1 MKRRAFSR
9 NDSEEIIAHISEKK
23 HTSLKVDGN
32 RCFKLKIQQKEK
44 KVLRK
49 MKMNTCKHIFHKCRD
64 T

>member
-44 KVLRK
+44 KGSEK
-49 MKMNTCKHIFHKCRD
+49 NENEHMQAHIPQV
-64 T
+64 